1 MRILILT
8 NLVETEALV
17 KRATFD
23 LSPQKRLCWA
33 APLLCWALCDCDD
46 TATEAAA
53 MEPPITT
60 APVVAILSTTN
71 SPLNRPRSSGTK
83 AKTTQIRAA
92 SRLRLREV
100 GIAGAIGGGGR
111 PSATKGC
118 ETDGMGRWW
127 ECGRAT
133 HGVLRKGTAEGIR
146 KEGTRA
152 QPFSSTHH
160 AAQAL
165 LLPRRLPPRIR
176 KGRTPLA
183 STASAIWT
191 GPCDQPVTVLLGV
204 VLLAGIDGL
213 FTRKELLFFPLGY
226 SLSNSFRDRL
236 NFKQRA
242 LRHHVMCP

>member
-1 MRILILT
+1 
-8 NLVETEALV
+8 V

-83 AKTTQIRAA
+83 AKTTEIRAA
-92 SRLRLREV
+92 TRVRLRQLE
-100 GIAGAIGGGGR
+100 IAGAIGGDGR

-118 ETDGMGRWW
+118 ETDGMGRLM
-127 ECGRAT
+127 ERGRAT

-160 AAQAL
+160 AAQEL
-165 LLPRRLPPRIR
+165 LLPRRLPPRICR
-176 KGRTPLA
+176 GRTALT
-183 STASAIWT
+183 STATAIWT
-191 GPCDQPVTVLLGV
+191 GPCDQPVTVLLGS

-213 FTRKELLFFPLGY
+213 FPRKQRLFFPLGY
-226 SLSNSFRDRL
+226 SLSNSFRNRL

-242 LRHHVMCP
+242 IWHHVVCP